1 MIFHKNI
8 TTIAENYD
16 YFILDIWGV
25 LHDGTHVYDEVIEQ
39 LEYLRSLNK
48 KICLLSNAPRRAQ
61 KVVNLLENLGIGR
74 NLYDYIL
81 TSGEATYS
89 SLFDS
94 NNSQNYYYIGPEKDV
109 DLLHGLGCNL
119 VPDAKDAN
127 FAIVTGFDD
136 GNYDI
141 STKIPQLKTALEN
154 NLSLI
159 CSNPDLIVI
168 KKSGEELLCAGIIA
182 EEYKKMGGK
191 VTYFGKP
198 HQLVYEQVF
207 KLFSNAD
214 KSRILAVGDGLE
226 TDILG
231 ANKNQI
237 DSALIG
243 GGILANKLNIKHG
256 ELPDEYLLK
265 KICDQYN
272 AYPTFVIGSL

>member
-8 TTIAENYD
+8 TAIAEKYD

-25 LHDGTHVYDEVIEQ
+25 LHDGTHVYDEVIGQ
-39 LEYLRSLNK
+39 LEYLRSRNK
-48 KICLLSNAPRRAQ
+48 KICLLSNAPRRSQ
-61 KVVNLLENLGIGR
+61 KVVNLLENLGMGR
-74 NLYDYIL
+74 NLYDFIL

-94 NNSQNYYYIGPEKDV
+94 KNSENYYYIGPEKDA

-119 VPDAKDAN
+119 VNDAKDAS
-127 FAIVTGFDD
+127 FALVTGFDD

-141 STKIPQLKTALEN
+141 ATKIPQLKAALAN

-159 CSNPDLIVI
+159 CANPDLTVI

-198 HQLVYEQVF
+198 HKLVYDQVF

-243 GGILANKLNIKHG
+243 GGILSNKLKVKHG
-256 ELPDEYLLK
+256 ELPDENLLK
-265 KICDQYN
+265 KICDQYES
-272 AYPTFVIGSL
+272 YPTFVIGSL

>member
-1 MIFHKNI
+1 MNFKKDLSE
-8 TTIAENYD
+8 IADNYD

-25 LHDGTHVYDEVIEQ
+25 LHDGTHVYEGAIES
-39 LEYLRSLNK
+39 LEHLRAKNK

-61 KVVNLLENLGIGR
+61 KVVVLLENLGIKR
-74 NLYDYIL
+74 ELYDFIL
-81 TSGEATYS
+81 TSGEATYA

-94 NNSQNYYYIGPEKDV
+94 KSTEGYYYIGPEKDA
-109 DLLHGLGCNL
+109 DLLHGLGCNIAA
-119 VPDAKDAN
+119 DAADAG
-127 FAIVTGFDD
+127 FALVTGFDD

-141 STKIPQLKTALEN
+141 ATKIPQLKAAMDN
-154 NLSLI
+154 NLTLI
-159 CSNPDLIVI
+159 CANPDLIVI

-198 HQLVYEQVF
+198 HKLVYEQVF
-207 KLFSNAD
+207 KLFSNVD
-214 KSRILAVGDGLE
+214 KSTILAVGDGLE

-231 ANKNQI
+231 ANRNQI

-243 GGILANKLNIKHG
+243 GGILANKLKIKHG
-256 ELPDEYLLK
+256 DLPDEKLMK
-265 KICDQYN
+265 EICDQYS